1 MCEAIETFGKECAK
15 EAVMEIAYNIFKN
28 GASYEMVRASIHL
41 LSDEELKEIY
51 EKALATES

>member
-1 MCEAIETFGKECAK
+1 MCEAIENFGKECAK

-51 EKALATES
+51 E